1 MLSDR
6 DRFTCFATCAPGVEA
21 ILHAEA
27 RALKLA
33 RIERQVGGVR
43 FEGTVT
49 DLWRANL
56 CLRTAVRV
64 LLRLARFEAADADAL
79 YRGVSRTDW
88 SAWVRP
94 EGTLVVA
101 AQTNE
106 SRLDHSEFVE
116 QRTKDAIV
124 DALRGRTG
132 VRPSVDKESPDLRVH
147 LHLFRDRA
155 TLSLDASGESLHK
168 RGWRVHQG
176 RSPLAE
182 TLAAALVLASDWD
195 RRAPLLDPFCGSG
208 TIAIEAAL
216 LATGSPSGSRRRFGF
231 ERWIGHD
238 AEGFA
243 AFRSS
248 LEAARIR
255 PGKLSIL
262 GSDLDP
268 GQIEGARANAASAG
282 VDGLVRFLVADA
294 RAFAPRKGWNAWIVT
309 NPPYGRR
316 LGDPAEPLGLHR
328 AFGERLREGCG
339 GYRLALL
346 AEKVEHVRALGLG
359 RCERRPIVNG
369 GLACEIV
376 LARLGSG

>member
-1 MLSDR
+1 MPPLSGR

-27 RALKLA
+27 KTLKLA
-33 RIERQVGGVR
+33 RLERQVGGVR
-43 FEGTVT
+43 FEGTLA

-79 YRGVSRTDW
+79 YRGVSEIDW
-88 SAWVRP
+88 SAFARP
-94 EGTLVVA
+94 EGTLLVA

-106 SRLDHSEFVE
+106 SKLDHSEFAE

-124 DALRGRTG
+124 DAFRRKAG
-132 VRPSVDKESPDLRVH
+132 VRPSVDKDDPDLRVH

-176 RSPLAE
+176 PAPLAE

-208 TIAIEAAL
+208 TIAIEGAC
-216 LATGSPSGSRRRFGF
+216 LATNTPSGFLRRFGF
-231 ERWIGHD
+231 ERWLGHD
-238 AEGFA
+238 AQRFA
-243 AFRSS
+243 AFRRS
-248 LEAARIR
+248 LEAARTH
-255 PGKLSIL
+255 PGKLYIL
-262 GSDLDP
+262 GSDLDRE
-268 GQIEGARANAASAG
+268 QIEGARANAAAAG
-282 VDGLVRFLVADA
+282 VDELVAFEVADA
-294 RAFAPRKGWNAWIVT
+294 RDLAPRKGWNAWIVT
-309 NPPYGRR
+309 NPPYGQR
-316 LGDPAEPLGLHR
+316 LGEEAQLVELYR
-328 AFGERLREGCG
+328 AFGARVREHGAG
-339 GYRLALL
+339 FRLAFLSGKPELL
-346 AEKVEHVRALGLG
+346 RALGLG

-369 GLACEIV
+369 GLACELL
-376 LARLGSG
+376 LAQL